1 MDNYNIQALITQ
13 GRLVS
18 SGDIDPN
25 NTYVQIGV
33 WQPGNRKSGAS
44 NDAYPSYVIPLSEVT
59 PPPVTPIIDVLG
71 NTLYS
76 TNPAA
81 GPNLS
86 SADNIYLGG
95 SAGENTPGVFGSIF
109 LGSLA
114 GKDASSAWKSHF
126 IGDSAGQLATN
137 AIFSFFV
144 GKNAGLQATNA
155 NNSNFIGAGAG
166 TLAANAHN
174 SIFIGNSTGYNS
186 SGNHVI
192 ALGNNAAF
200 NNTRSNQF
208 IISNLNLPQYA
219 SRAAAQAAIPTGSA
233 GSTYLYYNTTSGA
246 IEGLRF

>member
-1 MDNYNIQALITQ
+1 MDILNIQSLISQ
-13 GRLVS
+13 QKIVG
-18 SGDIDPN
+18 SGDIDPDN
-25 NTYVQIGV
+25 AYLVVGV
-33 WQPGNRKSGAS
+33 WQDGNRKSGAS
-44 NDAYPSYVIPLSEVT
+44 NNAYPSYAIPLSEVT
-59 PPPVTPIIDVLG
+59 PTPIIDVLG
-71 NTLYS
+71 RTLYS

-86 SADNIYLGG
+86 SNDNIYLGG
-95 SAGENTPGVFGSIF
+95 FAGENTPGIFRSVF

-114 GKDASSAWKSHF
+114 GKDASSAWISHF

-137 AIFSFFV
+137 ARFSFFV

-155 NNSNFIGAGAG
+155 YYSNFIGAGAG

>member
-1 MDNYNIQALITQ
+1 MDITKIQTLIAQ
-13 GRLVS
+13 GKIVNA
-18 SGDIDPN
+18 GDIDPD
-25 NTYVQIGV
+25 TSYLQVGV
-33 WQPGNRKSGAS
+33 WQEGTRQKGAAGE
-44 NDAYPSYVIPLSEVT
+44 AYPSYAIPLSQVSSQQ
-59 PPPVTPIIDVLG
+59 VIDVLG
-71 NTLYS
+71 NSLYS

-86 SADNIYLGG
+86 SADNICLGS
-95 SAGENTPGVFGSIF
+95 SAGQNTLGTFRSIF

-114 GKDASSAWKSHF
+114 GSDASFAWVSHF

-137 AIFSFFV
+137 ARFSFFV

-155 NNSNFIGAGAG
+155 YYSNFIGSGAG

-192 ALGNNAAF
+192 ALGNNAAL

-208 IISNLNLPQYA
+208 IISNLSLPQYT
-219 SRAAAQAAIPTGSA
+219 SRAAAQTAIPTGSA